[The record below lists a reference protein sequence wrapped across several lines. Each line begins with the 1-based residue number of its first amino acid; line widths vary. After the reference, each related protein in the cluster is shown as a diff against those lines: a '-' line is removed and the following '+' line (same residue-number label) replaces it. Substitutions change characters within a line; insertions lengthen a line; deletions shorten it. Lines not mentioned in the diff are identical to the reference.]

1 VEVPSGPYLD
11 GALIGTVSE
20 LLVHALWSGLAL
32 SLYLGSAFIAL
43 SFLNPEM
50 WLGDYPPD
58 IREAWGPMSPAARRQ
73 KWLLGVPV
81 LAIALGMIVLATAQI
96 RGVPPPSFGE
106 VWLHTFVML
115 SVFNLVDL
123 LVIDWLLFVRVR
135 PAFVVLP
142 GTEGMAGYDDYGFHA
157 RAFLVGTAGIAIFSM
172 IVAGVAVLA
181 WR

>member
-1 VEVPSGPYLD
+1 MSD
-11 GALIGTVSE
+11 
-20 LLVHALWSGLAL
+20 LLLHALRSGLAL
-32 SLYLGSAFIAL
+32 SLYLGVAFVAL
-43 SFLNPEM
+43 SLLDPEM

-58 IREAWGPMSPAARRQ
+58 IREAWGPMSPAARRR

-81 LAIALGMIVLATAQI
+81 FALALALVVLATRQI
-96 RGVPPPSFGE
+96 AAVPPPSFGA

-123 LVIDWLLFVRVR
+123 LVIDWLLFVRIR

-142 GTEGMAGYDDYGFHA
+142 GTEGMAGYDDYAFHA
-157 RAFLVGTAGIAIFSM
+157 RAFAIGTVGIAVFGV
-172 IVAGVAVLA
+172 IVAALAVLA